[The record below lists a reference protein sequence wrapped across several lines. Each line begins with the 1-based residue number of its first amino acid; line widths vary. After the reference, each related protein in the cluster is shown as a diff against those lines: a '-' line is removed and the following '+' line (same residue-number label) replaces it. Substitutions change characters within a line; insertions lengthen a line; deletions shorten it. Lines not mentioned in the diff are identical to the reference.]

1 MEALRKT
8 RCTASKLYPKPILSP
23 EFTTK
28 RSNTQRFPHQSQTN
42 LELRVSSRSTRSTH
56 ARQLVFG
63 TKSEIVR
70 KKCITEGNNLTFAK
84 AHEIARTE
92 EATRL
97 QLQAMENEPQG
108 SHNVDSIKDHN
119 RQGERNKYK
128 PPFQQHDTERR
139 PPRGEHNAIHNPRIL
154 KIFRVSLVL

>member
-1 MEALRKT
+1 MNWKLDIDLPKRCRRFRQKCNLLFDGPPSKRVTIFSIHGNLTKTRIEERPRRILEALRKT

-70 KKCITEGNNLTFAK
+70 KKCMQAWDSVQFLSCLFGHSVTLFCCCFFI
-84 AHEIARTE
+84 EI
-92 EATRL
+92 
-97 QLQAMENEPQG
+97 
-108 SHNVDSIKDHN
+108 
-119 RQGERNKYK
+119 Y
-128 PPFQQHDTERR
+128 
-139 PPRGEHNAIHNPRIL
+139 
-154 KIFRVSLVL
+154 